1 MEETM
6 KDYERE
12 LEASFRKISEGDV
25 IKGTVIDVNEE
36 EVTLDLKYYTQGI
49 IKAKD
54 MSDDPA
60 FAILEEVHPGDE
72 LEATVVKMDDG
83 QGHRR
88 YTGYMEAMKKAGL
101 PTKDENIIW
110 IDTEDVHHPEYYKEK
125 LLTKLPGCSAF
136 FCYKIFVGCCNLFSC

>member
-25 IKGTVIDVNEE
+25 ISGTVIDVNEE

-54 MSDDPA
+54 MSADPG
-60 FAILEEVHPGDE
+60 FSVLEEVHEGDVI
-72 LEATVVKMDDG
+72 EATVVKMDDG
-83 QGHRR
+83 QGNILLSKKEANAVLSWDVLE
-88 YTGYMEAMKKAGL
+88 GYF
-101 PTKDENIIW
+101 
-110 IDTEDVHHPEYYKEK
+110 H
-125 LLTKLPGCSAF
+125 
-136 FCYKIFVGCCNLFSC
+136 CCNLSTIPQKKYSYKILQFS